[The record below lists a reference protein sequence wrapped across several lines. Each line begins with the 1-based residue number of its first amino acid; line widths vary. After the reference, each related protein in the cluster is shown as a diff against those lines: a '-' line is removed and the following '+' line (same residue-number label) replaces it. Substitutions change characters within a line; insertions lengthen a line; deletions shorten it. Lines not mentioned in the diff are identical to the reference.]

1 MSAKTKIVVLHT
13 KEVIYTVLF
22 VVLAIVLA
30 VLLFLMFGKDKKT
43 TSFSGS
49 PAKYHA
55 GIYKSPIT
63 LDNNTFDV
71 EVTVD
76 EHEITSIS
84 MTNLSEATTAMYP
97 LMEPALEPL
106 RIRFMQ
112 PSPQKTLLMPKKI
125 NILRAIVR
133 AINSALVKQGQI
145 KNIYKKWLRTKVRSH
160 FCCLLCTYYLI
171 APSTIPE

>member
-63 LDNNTFDV
+63 LD
-71 EVTVD
+71 
-76 EHEITSIS
+76 
-84 MTNLSEATTAMYP
+84 TTP
-97 LMEPALEPL
+97 LMSKSRSMNMKSPL
-106 RIRFMQ
+106 
-112 PSPQKTLLMPKKI
+112 SP
-125 NILRAIVR
+125 
-133 AINSALVKQGQI
+133 
-145 KNIYKKWLRTKVRSH
+145 
-160 FCCLLCTYYLI
+160 
-171 APSTIPE
+171 